1 MIQYIIKRLL
11 YGILVLWGVI
21 TIVFFLFNIL
31 PGDAAQML
39 MGQRSDVSSVEAIK
53 KDLGLD
59 KPLTTQ
65 YLNFLNDIS
74 FISFHN
80 ADDPDNFWYYD
91 QEKYK
96 VIS

>member
-1 MIQYIIKRLL
+1 MIQYILKRLI

-53 KDLGLD
+53 KELGLD
-59 KPLTTQ
+59 KPLTIQ

-74 FISFHN
+74 VISFHN
-80 ADDPDNFWYYD
+80 ATPFH
-91 QEKYK
+91 
-96 VIS
+96 